1 MLMKTTPLSG
11 WNFRSSRCILGTCRH
26 RNTPHRSPT
35 PGLFLGLII
44 TLAAVV
50 ACSGYITWQISG
62 LRELQNNLV
71 DRNRKDSLQLLRIQN
86 DLNTLA
92 LAMRDMLDN
101 NEPYPLTAWTA
112 QFQRIRADLDD
123 ALRKEEQVAMADR
136 TPEQRQYLGNS
147 MAQFWDAVDRTFA
160 LAANG
165 KQDEAR
171 SQIQLSLQA
180 RQAALSTAVAR
191 LLVQNNESEEQAA
204 LRIAQIYDRVQR
216 QVYLFLTLTLVA
228 ILLTGLYS
236 IRSNRRLFAQLATL
250 SAQRS
255 ELAQKLISTQ
265 ESTLRHISREL
276 HDEFGQILTAIGA
289 MLSRAGNQVPEGS
302 RLRADLREVAE
313 IAQSTLDKVRSL
325 SQALH
330 PVMLDES
337 GLESTLD
344 WYLPVVERQAGIH
357 LSYEKSGTVFPVDGD
372 AAIHVYR
379 VLQEALNNV
388 TRHSGA
394 KEAWVRL
401 RFLPQDTGA
410 ASGRPWK
417 WIYGAGT
424 EARNWAG
431 SDAGTRGA
439 VGRHPRIRPAGGR
452 RHADSSHRAQEKI
465 WGETG
470 FAWRIKFLS
479 CWWMTIAW
487 CGAGFG
493 AFWKTSRTSRSR
505 AKPAMARKPC
515 NLRKELA
522 AASGRDGL
530 RHAED
535 ERPGSHAEDSRRSN
549 RKPWC

>member
-1 MLMKTTPLSG
+1 M
-11 WNFRSSRCILGTCRH
+11 
-26 RNTPHRSPT
+26 
-35 PGLFLGLII
+35 GLII

-50 ACSGYITWQISG
+50 AYSGYITSHISG

-112 QFQRIRADLDD
+112 QFQRIRSDLDD
-123 ALRKEEQVAMADR
+123 ALRKEEQVAVADR
-136 TPEQRQYLGNS
+136 TPEQRQYLRNS
-147 MAQFWDAVDRTFA
+147 MAQFWEALDRTLA

-216 QVYLFLTLTLVA
+216 QVYLFLTLTLIA

-236 IRSNRRLFAQLATL
+236 IRSNRRLFAQLAAL
-250 SAQRS
+250 LAQRS
-255 ELAQKLISTQ
+255 ELAQQLISTQ

-276 HDEFGQILTAIGA
+276 HDEFGQILTAMGA

-302 RLRADLREVAE
+302 RLRADLREVTE
-313 IAQSTLDKVRSL
+313 IAQGTLDKVRSL

-330 PVMLDES
+330 PVMLEEA

-379 VLQEALNNV
+379 VVQEALNNV

-401 RFLPQDTGA
+401 RFLPAMLELQVEDHG
-410 ASGRPWK
+410 SGF
-417 WIYGAGT
+417 T
-424 EARNWAG
+424 ETAKKQGIGLVAMRERAELLGGSLEFARA
-431 SDAGTRGA
+431 
-439 VGRHPRIRPAGGR
+439 
-452 RHADSSHRAQEKI
+452 
-465 WGETG
+465 
-470 FAWRIKFLS
+470 
-479 CWWMTIAW
+479 C
-487 CGAGFG
+487 
-493 AFWKTSRTSRSR
+493 
-505 AKPAMARKPC
+505 
-515 NLRKELA
+515 
-522 AASGRDGL
+522 
-530 RHAED
+530 
-535 ERPGSHAEDSRRSN
+535 
-549 RKPWC
+549 

>member
-1 MLMKTTPLSG
+1 
-11 WNFRSSRCILGTCRH
+11 
-26 RNTPHRSPT
+26 
-35 PGLFLGLII
+35 LGLII

-50 ACSGYITWQISG
+50 ACSGYIIWQISG

-112 QFQRIRADLDD
+112 QFERIRADLDD
-123 ALRKEEQVAMADR
+123 ALRKEEQVAVADR
-136 TPEQRQYLGNS
+136 TPEQRQYLRNS
-147 MAQFWDAVDRTFA
+147 MAQFWEALDRTLA
-160 LAANG
+160 LAGDG

-204 LRIAQIYDRVQR
+204 SRIAQIYDRVQW
-216 QVYLFLTLTLVA
+216 QVYLFITLTLVA

-236 IRSNRRLFAQLATL
+236 MRSNRRLFAQLAAL

-255 ELAQKLISTQ
+255 ELAQQLISTQ

-276 HDEFGQILTAIGA
+276 HDEFGQILTAVGA

-313 IAQSTLDKVRSL
+313 IAQATLDKVRSL

-372 AAIHVYR
+372 AAVHVYR

-394 KEAWVRL
+394 REAWVRL
-401 RFLPQDTGA
+401 RFLPKILELQVEDHG
-410 ASGRPWK
+410 SGFTVPTKKQGIGLVAMRERAELL
-417 WIYGAGT
+417 G
-424 EARNWAG
+424 G
-431 SDAGTRGA
+431 SLEFA
-439 VGRHPRIRPAGGR
+439 RPAEGGTLIR
-452 RHADSSHRAQEKI
+452 LTVPRENLGEKLDSH
-465 WGETG
+465 GG
-470 FAWRIKFLS
+470 
-479 CWWMTIAW
+479 
-487 CGAGFG
+487 
-493 AFWKTSRTSRSR
+493 
-505 AKPAMARKPC
+505 
-515 NLRKELA
+515 
-522 AASGRDGL
+522 
-530 RHAED
+530 
-535 ERPGSHAEDSRRSN
+535 
-549 RKPWC
+549 